1 MPLTPFQLTIAK
13 ALAKNKTP
21 DSYLAG
27 GAALHFEP
35 TSIRYSNDLD
45 YFNDTEKRAAEA
57 FDQDRKT
64 LESLGF
70 QVTIDQHS
78 PGYIRAIVSL
88 KKETTKIE
96 WAHDSAWRFLPT
108 IFFENRGYTLHPIDL
123 AINKV
128 LALVGRDE
136 PRDYLDVH
144 HANDTILS
152 LGAMT
157 WAACGKDPG
166 FTPWSLLE
174 MLRRRGKYH
183 AEDFARLHLKQPV
196 DLVQLK
202 TKWLKMLDETESL
215 IQDLPSEEIGCLY
228 YDLEKK
234 KFVTPPVLNRPKTI
248 VPHLGKMG
256 GVLPYIEE
264 K

>member
-1 MPLTPFQLTIAK
+1 MPVTALQSAIAK
-13 ALAKNKTP
+13 ALAKNRTP

-35 TSIRYSNDLD
+35 QSIRYSHDLD
-45 YFNDTEKRAAEA
+45 YFNDTEKRVAEA
-57 FDQDRKT
+57 FNLDRIT
-64 LESLGF
+64 LEKLNF
-70 QVTIDQHS
+70 KFEVEMNQ
-78 PGYIRAIVSL
+78 PGYIRAVVSQNQ
-88 KKETTKIE
+88 ESTKIE

-108 IFFENRGYTLHPIDL
+108 QYFEDRGYTLHPIDL

-144 HANDTILS
+144 HSHQNILS

-174 MLRRRGKYH
+174 MMRRRGKYH
-183 AEDFARLHLKQPV
+183 HEDFSRLHLNAKV
-196 DLVQLK
+196 DLVKLK
-202 TKWLKMLDETESL
+202 SDWLKMLDETERL
-215 IQDLPSEEIGCLY
+215 IQALPTEEIGCLY
-228 YDLEKK
+228 YNQNTQ
-234 KFVTPPVLNRPKTI
+234 KFVTPPIHRPKEVVT
-248 VPHLGKMG
+248 HFGRMG
-256 GVLPYIEE
+256 GVLPAF